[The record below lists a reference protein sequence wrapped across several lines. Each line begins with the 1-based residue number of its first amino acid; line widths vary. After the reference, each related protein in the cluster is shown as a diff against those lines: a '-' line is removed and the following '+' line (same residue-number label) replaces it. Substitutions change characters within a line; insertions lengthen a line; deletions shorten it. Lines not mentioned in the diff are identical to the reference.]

1 MLDKINLFKHQKRTQ
16 KGKMTELQVCSQ
28 AKRKGTVPIVAT
40 SDMKT
45 RRREFATLKDG
56 VYKINGWDDTNK

>member
-1 MLDKINLFKHQKRTQ
+1 
-16 KGKMTELQVCSQ
+16 MTELQICSE
-28 AKRKGTVPIVAT
+28 AKRKGTIPIVAT

-56 VYKINGWDDTNK
+56 VLKVKGWDDKNR